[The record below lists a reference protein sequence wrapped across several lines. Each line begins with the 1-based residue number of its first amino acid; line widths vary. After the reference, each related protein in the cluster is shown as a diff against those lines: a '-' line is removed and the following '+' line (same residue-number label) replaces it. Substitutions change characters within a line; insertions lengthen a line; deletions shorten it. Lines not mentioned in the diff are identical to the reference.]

1 MSNSPT
7 ISAAPRAIDQGNTWT
22 SAVEP
27 AAWQNVVAVDKTL
40 GGKVKSVYE
49 KQFVQQWKGT
59 IHLAKRYRYVGYTSR
74 ATAEADAE
82 LILAAYTVDLPK
94 YGIGLD
100 AEDGLYKYMQVGT
113 APTCCA
119 TVTPVHT
126 DGQLWEVEVDVDAT
140 AEAYYA
146 SDSAPTLDTLQSI
159 LSSVSDFPEAPSTT

>member
-1 MSNSPT
+1 MSNSLAT
-7 ISAAPRAIDQGNTWT
+7 SAALRAIDQGNTWT

-40 GGKVKSVYE
+40 AGKVKSVYE

-59 IHLAKRYRYVGYTSR
+59 IHLAKRYRYVGYTTR
-74 ATAEADAE
+74 ADAEADAE
-82 LILAAYTVDLPK
+82 LILAAYTVDIPK

-100 AEDGLYKYMQVGT
+100 AGDGLYKYMQVGT

-119 TVTPVHT
+119 AVTPVHT

-146 SDSAPTLDTLQSI
+146 SDDAPTLKTLQSI
-159 LSSVSDFPEAPSTT
+159 LSSVSNFPEIS

>member
-1 MSNSPT
+1 MSNSLT
-7 ISAAPRAIDQGNTWT
+7 TSAALRAIDQGNTWT

-49 KQFVQQWKGT
+49 KQVVQQWKGT
-59 IHLAKRYRYVGYTSR
+59 IHLAKRYRYVGYTTR
-74 ATAEADAE
+74 ADAEADAA
-82 LILAAYTVDLPK
+82 LILAAYTVDIPK

-100 AEDGLYKYMQVGT
+100 AGDGLYKYMQVGT

-119 TVTPVHT
+119 AVTPVHT

-140 AEAYYA
+140 AEAYYEL
-146 SDSAPTLDTLQSI
+146 DSAPSLATLQGL
-159 LSSVSDFPEAPSTT
+159 LSSVSDFPEIPTT